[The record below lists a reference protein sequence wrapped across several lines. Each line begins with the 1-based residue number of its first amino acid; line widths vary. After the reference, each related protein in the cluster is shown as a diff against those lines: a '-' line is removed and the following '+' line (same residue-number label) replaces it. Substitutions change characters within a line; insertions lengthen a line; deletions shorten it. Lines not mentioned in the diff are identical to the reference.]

1 MNDHLKMTVLERS
14 SNIEDL
20 NQDLDANLK
29 DAVRIKEELF
39 KAYIKFNAHQE
50 QKSELEESLVL
61 AIRRGDEYEKNF
73 IMINERMHTTYFVS
87 SKPQRT
93 FWPFEGLGLS
103 TSTAGSVSAKPAK
116 DWKEER
122 VSLNGN
128 ALFG

>member
-1 MNDHLKMTVLERS
+1 MKKHIESHLSEECREDFNSISDSSSNLMRATVQLLLDSISDSVEAILLMMHQEDFSAKDHIKNDHLKMTVLERS

-61 AIRRGDEYEKNF
+61 AIRRGDEYEK
-73 IMINERMHTTYFVS
+73 
-87 SKPQRT
+87 
-93 FWPFEGLGLS
+93 
-103 TSTAGSVSAKPAK
+103 
-116 DWKEER
+116 
-122 VSLNGN
+122 
-128 ALFG
+128 